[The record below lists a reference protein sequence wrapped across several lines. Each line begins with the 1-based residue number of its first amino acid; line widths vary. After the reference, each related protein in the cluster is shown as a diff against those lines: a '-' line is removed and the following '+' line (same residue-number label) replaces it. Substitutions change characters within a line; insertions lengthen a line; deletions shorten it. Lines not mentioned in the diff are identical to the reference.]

1 MSFQGQ
7 IELWRISKECNNWG
21 GKRTK
26 NDQQT
31 YLNQLDAKEKCIHK
45 DALFIMQQ
53 MGDNS
58 RVADVSAGHDVVDP
72 KQTTLVDTVS

>member
-1 MSFQGQ
+1 M
-7 IELWRISKECNNWG
+7 KETMLIVSIIGVANVQ
-21 GKRTK
+21 K

-58 RVADVSAGHDVVDP
+58 RVADVSAGHDVVNP
-72 KQTTLVDTVS
+72 KQITLVNTIS